1 MVLKWNS
8 NLSPSNDQAV
18 CWEQPY
24 AKAIEE
30 ATGGRVKIEFYWSEA
45 LGKAKEGH
53 DIIKNNLG
61 QMTRFPST
69 YLAGRFPL
77 LEVGNLPW
85 AVVDSYNLV
94 KAYDALIAKG
104 YFDKEWNEVEL
115 LGIAPITGYDFLLRE
130 KKPMTFE
137 ELAGLK
143 VRSPGGYYSA
153 YLEAIGCIPVK
164 VLTGEAFTA
173 YERGLVD
180 AQCHTPGFLWVQKL
194 HEAKTRAILKIGFAR
209 YSSSAIIVN
218 KDVWASMPP
227 DLQKIMRETAREW
240 GDKFVDCY
248 LAMDEPA
255 YDNYRNVGVEVYSLP
270 EADMD
275 KLQARAFQ
283 VWEQYISENEAKGHP
298 ARQIVT
304 EFTNELR
311 RLGENP
317 PWPGK

>member
-1 MVLKWNS
+1 MG
-8 NLSPSNDQAV
+8 
-18 CWEQPY
+18 WEIPY

-30 ATGGRVKIEFYWSEA
+30 ATGGRVKIEFYWAEA

-85 AVVDSYNLV
+85 AVEDSYNLV
-94 KAYDALIAKG
+94 RAYDALIDNG
-104 YFDKEWNEVEL
+104 YFAKEWNEVEL

-130 KKPMTFE
+130 HKPMTFE

-153 YLEAIGCIPVK
+153 YLEAIGTIPIK

-180 AQCHTPGFLWVQKL
+180 AYNHTPGALWMFKL
-194 HEAKTRAILKIGFAR
+194 HEAKTRACLQLGYAR
-209 YSSSAIIVN
+209 YSSSAIIIN
-218 KDVWASMPP
+218 KEVWASFSP
-227 DLQKIMRETAREW
+227 DLQKIMRETAKEW
-240 GDKFVDCY
+240 GYKFVDTY
-248 LAMDEPA
+248 LAMDAPV
-255 YDNYRNVGVEVYSLP
+255 YDDYRKLGIEVYSLP

-275 KLQARAFQ
+275 KLKARGFQ
-283 VWEQYISENEAKGHP
+283 VWDKFIKENEAKGHP
-298 ARQIVT
+298 ARQIVQ